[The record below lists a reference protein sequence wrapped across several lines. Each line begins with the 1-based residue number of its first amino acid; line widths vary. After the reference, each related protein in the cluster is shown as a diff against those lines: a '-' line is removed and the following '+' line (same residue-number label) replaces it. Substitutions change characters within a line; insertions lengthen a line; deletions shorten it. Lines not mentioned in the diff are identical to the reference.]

1 MKNKTV
7 QNMLK
12 NREGM
17 AGNRGNIRMKKA
29 RILAMALCIA
39 CALGQAGT
47 AVYAQAS
54 GGSVQV
60 RETAGAG
67 AETVPAMEIG
77 KLVTGQDGPIN
88 ILLATNT
95 DTDSKAEA
103 TGQGEDKA
111 ARGSGAKEHRPA
123 GTEELQT
130 SKEETVYILADADGS
145 VQKIIVSDWIK
156 NALGLDEIHDI
167 TDLKD
172 LETVKD
178 ELEYTAGTDNETVWN
193 AGGKDIYYQG
203 NTEKDLPVTMDI
215 TYMLDGKEITPR
227 ELAGK
232 SGKVTIRFDYT
243 NTQYEDVTIDGGK
256 TRIYVPF
263 AMMTGM
269 ILDDEVFTNVEVTNG
284 RLVNDGDRTVV
295 VGLAFPGLQET
306 LDVDRDKME
315 IPDYMEITADVKDF
329 ELGMTATVASNS
341 VFSGIELERDDAVE
355 ELNGSM
361 GELKDAM
368 DQLMDGSGQLYD
380 GLCTLLDKSAEL
392 IAGIDKLAAGSAEL
406 RSGAA
411 SLDEGAAKL
420 QDGAAQ
426 LQNGLNTL
434 ASKNGELNGGA
445 RQVFETLLST
455 ARTQL
460 TAAGLDVPEMTVE
473 NYEEVLNQVI
483 ASLDE
488 DAVYRQALTQVTN
501 AVEEKRP
508 YIESQVTDAVRGE
521 VAVKVEAAVRE
532 QVTQKVTEAAGEQ
545 VSAAVTE
552 AVRQQVTAKVT
563 EAAEE
568 QVRAAVTQAV
578 RTAVT
583 EQVEAAGKAEI
594 TNQVTAAVKAEVT
607 KQVTE
612 AVRAEVTKQVTE
624 AVKTEATAQVT
635 AQVREQL
642 SKAVTEETGKKVS
655 GEVIQKV
662 TGMDQAAYEA
672 AVEAGTINEQTKS
685 EVDRAVAEQMESEEV
700 KNRINTE
707 VDNRMES
714 EAVKGQISTSVDNQM
729 ESDTVKDQ
737 IRTNVDTQMESE
749 AVKGQI
755 HTNVDAQMAGNTV
768 REQIDA
774 NVKSVIEEKVE
785 EQMATDDVKAQIEA
799 NTAAQMEAVVPA
811 KVEEQMAG
819 DEIKAAIQANI
830 DQQMQSVVPA
840 KVEEQMA
847 SEEIKAAVQSNI
859 DAQMN
864 SAALKDTVAANTK
877 LQVQKAIT
885 ENMAGEEVQSKLA
898 AASEGAKSVIAL
910 KSSIDSYNVFYLG
923 LQAYTAGV
931 AEAASGAGT
940 LTAGIGELRGGTS
953 KLYDG
958 SNQLYDGIQTMKK
971 STPAL
976 TEGITKLRDGALELS
991 DGLDQFNE
999 EGIGKLVDAVD
1010 GDLQGLIDRL
1020 RAMAD
1025 VSKNYKSFAG
1035 IAEEMDGSVKF
1046 IYRTDAIEADTRK

>member
-54 GGSVQV
+54 GGSVQD
-60 RETAGAG
+60 RETAR
-67 AETVPAMEIG
+67 AETDPAMEIG

-95 DTDSKAEA
+95 HTDSKAEA
-103 TGQGEDKA
+103 TGQGENEA

-215 TYMLDGKEITPR
+215 TYMLDGKEITPQ

-243 NTQYEDVTIDGGK
+243 NTQYEDVTIDGGE

-434 ASKNGELNGGA
+434 ASKNGDLNGGA

-473 NYEEVLNQVI
+473 NYAEVLNQVI

-488 DAVYRQALTQVTN
+488 DAVYQQALAQVTN

-521 VAVKVEAAVRE
+521 VAVKVEAVVRE

-568 QVRAAVTQAV
+568 QVCAAVTQAV

-612 AVRAEVTKQVTE
+612 AVRAEVTKQVTEAVKKEVAGQVTEAVKEEVTKQVTE

-737 IRTNVDTQMESE
+737 IRTNVDTQMESEAVKGRIAAEVDTQMKSETVKGRIAANVDTQMESE

-877 LQVQKAIT
+877 LQVQKALPPHRR
-885 ENMAGEEVQSKLA
+885 AQSL
-898 AASEGAKSVIAL
+898 
-910 KSSIDSYNVFYLG
+910 
-923 LQAYTAGV
+923 
-931 AEAASGAGT
+931 
-940 LTAGIGELRGGTS
+940 
-953 KLYDG
+953 
-958 SNQLYDGIQTMKK
+958 
-971 STPAL
+971 
-976 TEGITKLRDGALELS
+976 LS
-991 DGLDQFNE
+991 P
-999 EGIGKLVDAVD
+999 
-1010 GDLQGLIDRL
+1010 
-1020 RAMAD
+1020 
-1025 VSKNYKSFAG
+1025 
-1035 IAEEMDGSVKF
+1035 
-1046 IYRTDAIEADTRK
+1046 

>member
-12 NREGM
+12 NRAKGM

-54 GGSVQV
+54 GGGVQV

-67 AETVPAMEIG
+67 AETDPAMEIG

-88 ILLATNT
+88 ILLAANT
-95 DTDSKAEA
+95 DTDSKAKA
-103 TGQGEDKA
+103 TGQGENA
-111 ARGSGAKEHRPA
+111 AAGGSGAKEHRPA

-215 TYMLDGKEITPR
+215 TYMLDGKEITPQ

-243 NTQYEDVTIDGGK
+243 NTQYEDVTIDGGE

-315 IPDYMEITADVKDF
+315 IPDYMELTADVKDF

-341 VFSGIELERDDAVE
+341 VFSGIELDRDDAVE

-361 GELKDAM
+361 EELTDAM

-406 RSGAA
+406 RSGA
-411 SLDEGAAKL
+411 GAAKL

-434 ASKNGELNGGA
+434 ASKNGDLNGGA

-473 NYEEVLNQVI
+473 NYAEVLNQVI

-488 DAVYRQALTQVTN
+488 DAVYQQALAQVTN

-508 YIESQVTDAVRGE
+508 YIEAQVTDAVRGE
-521 VAVKVEAAVRE
+521 VAVKVEAVVRE

-568 QVRAAVTQAV
+568 QVCAAVTQAV

-612 AVRAEVTKQVTE
+612 AVRAEVTKQVTEAVKKEVAGQVTEAVKEEVTKQVTE

-799 NTAAQMEAVVPA
+799 NTAAQMEA
-811 KVEEQMAG
+811 
-819 DEIKAAIQANI
+819 
-830 DQQMQSVVPA
+830 VVPA